1 MSSTISHQQLRD
13 AFSLAADHLKL
24 HTETLN
30 HLNLFPVADKDTGIN
45 MARSL
50 EKTAAHLTVTG
61 TPAQVAED
69 AYMQLLEYACGN
81 SGTILTLFFEGFA
94 YGLPAEAETISG
106 HQLADAY
113 MKGAENALNGVSE
126 PMNGTILSVAMQSAR
141 AGVSLT
147 EITDDAGQVFFR
159 ITEEAHASLMQTA
172 QQNPLLRPYHVV
184 DSGAYGF
191 CLILDAF
198 LKSFAPD
205 CPAVPYGTLHLPDAL
220 HSQELEQELLQ
231 RFCVELVFEPFDCAD
246 LNLLDS
252 QLHGLGDCYLHAG
265 TSQLRKIHIH
275 TNEPD
280 RVYQIVSEFGTV
292 RTQKTDDMQ
301 AGL

>member
-13 AFSLAADHLKL
+13 AFSLAADYLKL

-50 EKTAAHLTVTG
+50 EKTAAHLTVSG

-69 AYMQLLEYACGN
+69 AYMQLLEYAYGN

-106 HQLADAY
+106 RQLADAY
-113 MKGAENALNGVSE
+113 MKGAENALDGVSK

-147 EITDDAGQVFFR
+147 EITDDAGQVFRR

-172 QQNPLLRPYHVV
+172 QQNPVLRPYHVV

-205 CPAVPYGTLHLPDAL
+205 CPAIPYGTLRLPDTPMA
-220 HSQELEQELLQ
+220 SEQELLQ
-231 RFCVELVFEPFDCAD
+231 QFCVELVFKPFDHAD
-246 LNLLDS
+246 MKLLDS
-252 QLHGLGDCYLHAG
+252 QLHSLGDCFLHVG
-265 TSQLRKIHIH
+265 NQSLRKIHIH
-275 TNEPD
+275 TNEPE
-280 RVYQIVSEFGTV
+280 RILQIISEFGV
-292 RTQKTDDMQ
+292 IHTQKTDDML
-301 AGL
+301 AAL